1 MPFKLFM
8 LAALV
13 KLVLSTQNFW
23 LGSGIYTALALALA
37 LLFGPGL
44 IAALLVAAVVFALST
59 LYFWLLVKLEG
70 AELAWWTVCIL
81 GFPIVLI

>member
-13 KLVLSTQNFW
+13 KLVMSTQNFW
-23 LGSGIYTALALALA
+23 LGSGMYTALAVVLALM
-37 LLFGPGL
+37 FGPGL
-44 IAALLVAAVVFALST
+44 LAALIVAVVVFALST
-59 LYFWLLVKLEG
+59 LYFWLLFKLEG

-81 GFPIVLI
+81 GFPIVFI